1 MQVILN
7 SKKRAGCGVKGG
19 YLKGLGYTASV
30 LLAAFAGSALA
41 AGQDLDTL
49 VTPGGYEI
57 LDDGRAVFRLA
68 DGRTIFL
75 EQDQYV
81 LLEGGLLMVVD
92 EIAQAAFTSLPV
104 MGAIRTELL
113 GSVQPVRDIEG
124 GEILMSDAQPLWSG
138 EGPAP
143 SLFEQVN
150 VVSHELAQNT
160 DSDEQT
166 DTSSGM
172 GAGLGLA
179 SVLSGAGLLVLLS
192 PSADAVPPAPAVN
205 SPVPTVIDGVVQVL
219 GDTGAGSGTLETATL
234 SSHVTWSDADN
245 DITTF
250 AVSSSAFTPTLT
262 PETADGMLAG
272 TVDGVS
278 SNGTTSWTSLTS
290 AIKVTVTDA
299 EGNTGTQDLIAAG
312 QLVLPDSAVADA
324 MSVTIT
330 GAGADDYLGYN
341 AANAASTS
349 PLTNL
354 GRGIG
359 VTSWTAPEK
368 VVHVLS

>member
-1 MQVILN
+1 
-7 SKKRAGCGVKGG
+7 
-19 YLKGLGYTASV
+19 
-30 LLAAFAGSALA
+30 
-41 AGQDLDTL
+41 
-49 VTPGGYEI
+49 
-57 LDDGRAVFRLA
+57 
-68 DGRTIFL
+68 
-75 EQDQYV
+75 
-81 LLEGGLLMVVD
+81 
-92 EIAQAAFTSLPV
+92 
-104 MGAIRTELL
+104 
-113 GSVQPVRDIEG
+113 
-124 GEILMSDAQPLWSG
+124 
-138 EGPAP
+138 
-143 SLFEQVN
+143 
-150 VVSHELAQNT
+150 
-160 DSDEQT
+160 
-166 DTSSGM
+166 M

-290 AIKVTVTDA
+290 AITVTVTDA
-299 EGNTGTQDLIAAG
+299 DGNTGTQDLIAAG

-330 GAGADDYLGYN
+330 GAGADDYAPAG
-341 AANAASTS
+341 ANARRTCAALSARCRCMTS
-349 PLTNL
+349 RT
-354 GRGIG
+354 GI
-359 VTSWTAPEK
+359 
-368 VVHVLS
+368 